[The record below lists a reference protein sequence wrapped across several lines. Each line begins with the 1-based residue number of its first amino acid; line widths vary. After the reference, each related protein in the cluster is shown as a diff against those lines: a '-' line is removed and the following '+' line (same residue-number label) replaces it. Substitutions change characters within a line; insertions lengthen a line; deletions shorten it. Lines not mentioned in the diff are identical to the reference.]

1 MHSQINHSIC
11 SESIQR
17 KRKHF
22 HTSFYN
28 PVAGILR
35 EGEKGNQGAQ
45 EPDAHRQVFPLPLAG
60 FQTADFFCAEMSCV
74 LAEIFFSE
82 PNTVFPQI

>member
-1 MHSQINHSIC
+1 MVAPLAWCLKDSFEESSLFLSFVHSQINHSIC
-11 SESIQR
+11 SESVQR

-45 EPDAHRQVFPLPLAG
+45 EPDAHNFPSP
-60 FQTADFFCAEMSCV
+60 F
-74 LAEIFFSE
+74 
-82 PNTVFPQI
+82 